1 MVTWGER
8 AIAAGRERSAR
19 AVTATGLA
27 VVAFA
32 AALTGDTAHAREL
45 CDEAG
50 ELFEQL
56 SDEELASSL
65 EAAQFLGL
73 LEMYIER
80 FEAAADH
87 ARRGIEAA
95 RATGNAQMVPVLAVP
110 LGYSTALLG
119 QLDESRAVL
128 EGAIEQ
134 ERLVDSRFA
143 AVWVLLNAAV
153 TAWLAGDLA
162 RSRATATEVL
172 EALAEMDET
181 IVTGNA
187 KSV

>member
-1 MVTWGER
+1 M
-8 AIAAGRERSAR
+8 
-19 AVTATGLA
+19 
-27 VVAFA
+27 
-32 AALTGDTAHAREL
+32 
-45 CDEAG
+45 
-50 ELFEQL
+50 
-56 SDEELASSL
+56 
-65 EAAQFLGL
+65 
-73 LEMYIER
+73 
-80 FEAAADH
+80 
-87 ARRGIEAA
+87 
-95 RATGNAQMVPVLAVP
+95 
-110 LGYSTALLG
+110 LG

-187 KSV
+187 KSVLGIIELEERRFQAA

>member
-1 MVTWGER
+1 
-8 AIAAGRERSAR
+8 
-19 AVTATGLA
+19 
-27 VVAFA
+27 
-32 AALTGDTAHAREL
+32 
-45 CDEAG
+45 
-50 ELFEQL
+50 
-56 SDEELASSL
+56 
-65 EAAQFLGL
+65 
-73 LEMYIER
+73 MYIER

-110 LGYSTALLG
+110 LGYSTAMLG

-187 KSV
+187 KSVLGIIELEERRFQAA